1 MRAGATCWTFWPTTD
16 YSFSMHP
23 DKHDGPVREVMIVA
37 GEASGD
43 LHGANLVR
51 ALLAGDSRLRFCGM
65 GGTELEQAGVE
76 MLCDASKLAVV
87 GAIEV
92 LSHLGDILRARRS
105 LIERMQKQR
114 PALLILID
122 YPDFNLLLARQAKKM
137 SIPVFYYISPQIWAW
152 RSSRVHTI
160 KRLTDR
166 VAVILPFEQAFYRQY
181 GVEVDFVG
189 HPLMD
194 SVHPAM
200 SVSEFRR
207 ANGIEPGRKL
217 IGLLPGSR
225 RKEVAALL
233 PDFLAAAEIL
243 AADSP
248 QGYTF
253 LIPQAPTI
261 SRALLEEHGLAA
273 WKDRLDFRVITADR
287 YAMMAA
293 CDAVAAAS
301 GTVLLEL
308 AILGI
313 PAVATYRVSPH
324 TYFLGRLLIRT
335 LRFFSLVNLIGEREI
350 IPELLQK
357 SVTPQRIAGELQKML
372 TDTKAR
378 AAILEGLQEVRR
390 RLGGPGA
397 SDRAA
402 AIALDIL
409 NRRTTDG

>member
-1 MRAGATCWTFWPTTD
+1 
-16 YSFSMHP
+16 MHP
-23 DKHDGPVREVMIVA
+23 DKHGGLGREVMIVA

-43 LHGANLVR
+43 LHGAHLVR
-51 ALLAGDSRLRFCGM
+51 AMLAQDCQLRFCGM
-65 GGTELEQAGVE
+65 GGTELQHAGVE

-92 LSHLGDILRARRS
+92 LSHLGDILRARRT
-105 LIERMQKQR
+105 LIERMQQCR

-122 YPDFNLLLARQAKKM
+122 YPDFNLLLAKQAKKM
-137 SIPVFYYISPQIWAW
+137 GIPVFYYISPQIWAW
-152 RSSRVHTI
+152 RSGRVHTI

-166 VAVILPFEQAFYRQY
+166 VAVILPFEQAFYSKY
-181 GVEVDFVG
+181 GVQVDFVG

-194 SVHPAM
+194 SVQPGM
-200 SVSEFRR
+200 SATEFRNVHR
-207 ANGIEPGRKL
+207 IEPTRTL

-243 AADSP
+243 AGNNP
-248 QGYTF
+248 LGYTF

-261 SRALLEEHGLAA
+261 NRALLEEHGLAA
-273 WKDRLDFRVITADR
+273 WKDRLDFRVITTDR

-293 CDAVAAAS
+293 CDAVVAAS

-313 PAVATYRVSPH
+313 PAVATYRFSPH
-324 TYFLGRLLIRT
+324 TYFLARLLIRN

-357 SVTPQRIAGELQKML
+357 SVTPERIAGELQIML
-372 TDTKAR
+372 EDSKAR

-390 RLGGPGA
+390 RLGGRGA

-402 AIALDIL
+402 AIALDVL